1 MKKLYIIKCGS
12 TFDSIKNDF
21 KDFEH
26 WIIDK
31 FENKDKN
38 IVIINAQEN
47 ERLPI
52 LRKNDAV
59 ILTGSHSMVTHE
71 ESWSL
76 EVEKWL
82 PKLIEDKVPLL
93 AICYGHQLLAKSLGG
108 VSGYHENGMEI
119 GSVDIN
125 LEEDAKNDEIFSK
138 LQNSFKAH
146 TIHSQTVIKLPKNAT
161 RLAFNSHDK
170 NHAFRVGNCA
180 WGVQFHPEF
189 DENIMNLY
197 IKEVAKKKDLDV
209 EKLSSFS
216 ENTNVATAILKEFE
230 RLYLS

>member
-12 TFDSIKNDF
+12 TFDSIKNDY

-47 ERLPI
+47 EKLPT
-52 LRKNDAV
+52 LTKNDAV

-82 PKLIEDKVPLL
+82 PKLIETEVPLL

-125 LEEDAKNDEIFSK
+125 LEENAKDDEIFSK

-161 RLAFNSHDK
+161 RLAFNNHDK
-170 NHAFRVGNCA
+170 NHAFRVGNSA

-209 EKLSSFS
+209 EKLTSFS
-216 ENTNVATAILKEFE
+216 ENTNVATTILKEFE
-230 RLYLS
+230 RLFL

>member
-26 WIIDK
+26 WIMDK

-47 ERLPI
+47 EKLPT
-52 LRKNDAV
+52 LTKNDAV

-71 ESWSL
+71 ELWSL

-82 PKLIEDKVPLL
+82 PKLIDEEVPLL

-108 VSGYHENGMEI
+108 VSGYHENGIEI

-125 LEEDAKNDEIFSK
+125 LEENAKNDEIFSK

-161 RLAFNSHDK
+161 RLAFNNHDK

-197 IKEVAKKKDLDV
+197 IKEVAKKKDLEV
-209 EKLSSFS
+209 EKLISFS
-216 ENTNVATAILKEFE
+216 ENTNVATIILKEFE
-230 RLYLS
+230 RLFL

>member
-47 ERLPI
+47 EKLPTST
-52 LRKNDAV
+52 KNDAV

-82 PKLIEDKVPLL
+82 PKLIENEVPLL

-125 LEEDAKNDEIFSK
+125 LAENAKNDEIFSK

-161 RLAFNSHDK
+161 RLAFNNHDK

-189 DENIMNLY
+189 DKNIMNLY
-197 IKEVAKKKDLDV
+197 IKEIAKKKDLDV

-216 ENTNVATAILKEFE
+216 ENTNVATTILKEFE
-230 RLYLS
+230 KLYLS

>member
-1 MKKLYIIKCGS
+1 MKKLYIVKCGS

-47 ERLPI
+47 EKLPT
-52 LRKNDAV
+52 LTKNDAV
-59 ILTGSHSMVTHE
+59 ILTGSHSMVTQE

-82 PKLIEDKVPLL
+82 PKLIKDEVPLL

-125 LEEDAKNDEIFSK
+125 LEEDAKDDEIFSK

-161 RLAFNSHDK
+161 RLAFNNHDK

-189 DENIMNLY
+189 DKNIMNLY
-197 IKEVAKKKDLDV
+197 IKEIAKKKDLDV

-216 ENTNVATAILKEFE
+216 ENTNVATMILKEFE
-230 RLYLS
+230 KLYLS

>member
-12 TFDSIKNDF
+12 TFDSIKNDY

-38 IVIINAQEN
+38 IVIINAQKN
-47 ERLPI
+47 EKLPI
-52 LRKNDAV
+52 LTKNDAV

-82 PKLIEDKVPLL
+82 PKLIEDEVPLL

-125 LEEDAKNDEIFSK
+125 LEENAKNDEIFSK

-146 TIHSQTVIKLPKNAT
+146 TIHSQTVIELPKNAIK
-161 RLAFNSHDK
+161 LAFNNHDK

-189 DENIMNLY
+189 DKNIMNLY

-209 EKLSSFS
+209 EKLTSFS
-216 ENTNVATAILKEFE
+216 ENTNVATMILKEFE
-230 RLYLS
+230 RLFL

>member
-47 ERLPI
+47 DKLPT
-52 LRKNDAV
+52 LTKNDAV

-71 ESWSL
+71 ELWSL
-76 EVEKWL
+76 EVERWL
-82 PKLIEDKVPLL
+82 PKLIEDEVPLL

-119 GSVDIN
+119 GSVNIN
-125 LEEDAKNDEIFSK
+125 LEENAKNDEIFSK

-161 RLAFNSHDK
+161 RLAFNNHDK

-189 DENIMNLY
+189 DKNIMNLY
-197 IKEVAKKKDLDV
+197 IKEVSKKKDLDV
-209 EKLSSFS
+209 EKLTSFS
-216 ENTNVATAILKEFE
+216 ENTNVATTILKEFE
-230 RLYLS
+230 RLFL

>member
-47 ERLPI
+47 EKLPT
-52 LRKNDAV
+52 LTKNDAV

-209 EKLSSFS
+209 EKLTSFS
-216 ENTNVATAILKEFE
+216 ENTNVATTILKEFE

>member
-52 LRKNDAV
+52 LTKNDAV

-82 PKLIEDKVPLL
+82 PKLIKDEVPLL

-108 VSGYHENGMEI
+108 VSGYHENGIEI

-125 LEEDAKNDEIFSK
+125 LKENAKDDKIFSK

-161 RLAFNSHDK
+161 RLAFNNHDK
-170 NHAFRVGNCA
+170 NHAFRVGNYA

-189 DENIMNLY
+189 DKNIMNLY

-230 RLYLS
+230 RLFL

>member
-47 ERLPI
+47 EKLPI
-52 LRKNDAV
+52 LTKNDAV

-82 PKLIEDKVPLL
+82 PKLIKDEVPLL

-108 VSGYHENGMEI
+108 VSGYHENGIEI
-119 GSVDIN
+119 GSVEIN
-125 LEEDAKNDEIFSK
+125 LEENAKDDEIFSK

-170 NHAFRVGNCA
+170 NHAFKVGNCA

-209 EKLSSFS
+209 KKLSSFS
-216 ENTNVATAILKEFE
+216 ENTKVATIILKEFE
-230 RLYLS
+230 RLFL

>member
-1 MKKLYIIKCGS
+1 MKKLYIVKCGS

-47 ERLPI
+47 EKLPT
-52 LRKNDAV
+52 LTKNDAV
-59 ILTGSHSMVTHE
+59 ILTGSHSMVTQE

-82 PKLIEDKVPLL
+82 PKLIKDEVPLL

-125 LEEDAKNDEIFSK
+125 LEEDAKDDEIFSK

-170 NHAFRVGNCA
+170 NHAFRVGSCA

-209 EKLSSFS
+209 EKLTSFS
-216 ENTNVATAILKEFE
+216 ENTNVATMILKEFE
-230 RLYLS
+230 KLYLS

>member
-12 TFDSIKNDF
+12 TFDSIKNDY

-38 IVIINAQEN
+38 IVIINAQKN
-47 ERLPI
+47 EKLPT
-52 LRKNDAV
+52 LTKNDAV

-125 LEEDAKNDEIFSK
+125 LEENAKNDEIFSK

-161 RLAFNSHDK
+161 RLAFNNHDK
-170 NHAFRVGNCA
+170 NHAFRVGSCA

-209 EKLSSFS
+209 EKLTSFS
-216 ENTNVATAILKEFE
+216 ENTNVATTILKEFE
-230 RLYLS
+230 RLYLR

>member
-26 WIIDK
+26 WIMDK

-38 IVIINAQEN
+38 IVIINAQKN
-47 ERLPI
+47 EKLPT
-52 LRKNDAV
+52 LTKNDVV

-71 ESWSL
+71 ELWSL

-82 PKLIEDKVPLL
+82 PKLIEDEVPLL

-119 GSVDIN
+119 GSVVIN
-125 LEEDAKNDEIFSK
+125 LEENAKNDEIFSK

-146 TIHSQTVIKLPKNAT
+146 TIHSQTVIELPKNAIK
-161 RLAFNSHDK
+161 LAFNNHDK

-189 DENIMNLY
+189 DKNIMNLY

-209 EKLSSFS
+209 EKLTSFS
-216 ENTNVATAILKEFE
+216 ENTNVATMILKEFE
-230 RLYLS
+230 RLFL

>member
-12 TFDSIKNDF
+12 TFDSIKNDY

-47 ERLPI
+47 EKLPT
-52 LRKNDAV
+52 LTKNDAV

-125 LEEDAKNDEIFSK
+125 LEQDAKNDEIFSK

-161 RLAFNSHDK
+161 RLAFNNHDK
-170 NHAFRVGNCA
+170 NHAFRVGNCS

-209 EKLSSFS
+209 EKLTSFS
-216 ENTNVATAILKEFE
+216 ENTNVATMILKEFE

>member
-12 TFDSIKNDF
+12 TFDSIKNDY

-47 ERLPI
+47 EKLPT
-52 LRKNDAV
+52 LTKDDAV

-82 PKLIEDKVPLL
+82 PKLIEDEVPLL

-197 IKEVAKKKDLDV
+197 ITEVAKKKDLDV
-209 EKLSSFS
+209 EKLTSFS
-216 ENTNVATAILKEFE
+216 ENTNVATMILKEFE
-230 RLYLS
+230 RLFL

>member
-26 WIIDK
+26 WIMDK

-47 ERLPI
+47 EKLPT
-52 LRKNDAV
+52 LTKNDAV

-82 PKLIEDKVPLL
+82 PKLIDEEVPLL

-108 VSGYHENGMEI
+108 VSGYHENGIEI

-125 LEEDAKNDEIFSK
+125 LEENAKNDEIFSK

-170 NHAFRVGNCA
+170 NHAFKVGNCA

-197 IKEVAKKKDLDV
+197 IKEVAKKKDLEV
-209 EKLSSFS
+209 GKLISFS
-216 ENTNVATAILKEFE
+216 ENTNVATIILKEFE
-230 RLYLS
+230 RLFL

>member
-26 WIIDK
+26 WIMDK

-47 ERLPI
+47 EKLPT
-52 LRKNDAV
+52 LTKNDAV

-82 PKLIEDKVPLL
+82 PKLIDEEVPLL

-125 LEEDAKNDEIFSK
+125 LEENAKNDEIFSK

-170 NHAFRVGNCA
+170 NHAFKVGNCA

-197 IKEVAKKKDLDV
+197 IKEVAKKKDLEV
-209 EKLSSFS
+209 EKLISFS
-216 ENTNVATAILKEFE
+216 ENTNVATIILKEFE
-230 RLYLS
+230 RLFL

>member
-47 ERLPI
+47 EKLPT
-52 LRKNDAV
+52 LTKNDAV
-59 ILTGSHSMVTHE
+59 ILTGSHSMVTQE

-82 PKLIEDKVPLL
+82 PKLIKDEVPLL

-108 VSGYHENGMEI
+108 ISGYHENGMEI
-119 GSVDIN
+119 GSVEIN
-125 LEEDAKNDEIFSK
+125 LEENAKNDEIFSK

-161 RLAFNSHDK
+161 RLAFNNHDK
-170 NHAFRVGNCA
+170 NHAFRVGSCA

-189 DENIMNLY
+189 DKNIMNLY

-216 ENTNVATAILKEFE
+216 ENTNVATMILKEFE
-230 RLYLS
+230 KLYLS

>member
-47 ERLPI
+47 EKLPT
-52 LRKNDAV
+52 LTKNDAV
-59 ILTGSHSMVTHE
+59 ILTGSHNMVTHE
-71 ESWSL
+71 ELWSL

-82 PKLIEDKVPLL
+82 PKLIENEIPVL

-108 VSGYHENGMEI
+108 ISGYHENGIEI

-125 LEEDAKNDEIFSK
+125 LEENAKDDEIFSK

-146 TIHSQTVIKLPKNAT
+146 TIHSQTVIELPKNAT
-161 RLAFNSHDK
+161 RLAFNNHDK

-197 IKEVAKKKDLDV
+197 INEVAKKKDLDV
-209 EKLSSFS
+209 KELTSKS
-216 ENTNVATAILKEFE
+216 ENTHVSTSILREFE
-230 RLYLS
+230 RLFL

>member
-47 ERLPI
+47 EKLPI
-52 LRKNDAV
+52 LTKNDAV

-82 PKLIEDKVPLL
+82 PKLIEDEVPLL

-108 VSGYHENGMEI
+108 VSGYHENGIEI

-125 LEEDAKNDEIFSK
+125 LEENAKNDEIFSK

-161 RLAFNSHDK
+161 RLAFNNHDK

-189 DENIMNLY
+189 DKNIMNLY

-209 EKLSSFS
+209 EKLTSFS
-216 ENTNVATAILKEFE
+216 ENTNVATTILKEFE
-230 RLYLS
+230 RLFL

>member
-26 WIIDK
+26 WIMDK

-47 ERLPI
+47 EKLPT
-52 LRKNDAV
+52 LTKNDAV
-59 ILTGSHSMVTHE
+59 ILTGSHSMVTQE

-108 VSGYHENGMEI
+108 VSGYHENGIEI

-125 LEEDAKNDEIFSK
+125 LEENAKDDEIFSK

-161 RLAFNSHDK
+161 RLAFNNHDK

-209 EKLSSFS
+209 EKLISFS
-216 ENTNVATAILKEFE
+216 ENTNVATIILKEFE
-230 RLYLS
+230 RLFL

>member
-26 WIIDK
+26 WIMDK

-47 ERLPI
+47 EKLPT
-52 LRKNDAV
+52 LTKNDAV

-71 ESWSL
+71 ELWSL

-82 PKLIEDKVPLL
+82 PKLIDEEVPLL

-125 LEEDAKNDEIFSK
+125 LEENAKNDEIFSK

-161 RLAFNSHDK
+161 RLAFNNHDK

>member
-12 TFDSIKNDF
+12 TFDSIKNDY

-47 ERLPI
+47 EKLPT
-52 LRKNDAV
+52 LTKNDAV

-71 ESWSL
+71 EFWSL

-82 PKLIEDKVPLL
+82 PKLIENEVPLL

-108 VSGYHENGMEI
+108 ISGYHENGMEI
-119 GSVDIN
+119 GSVEIN
-125 LEEDAKNDEIFSK
+125 LEENAKNDEIFSK

-161 RLAFNSHDK
+161 RLAFNNHDK

-189 DENIMNLY
+189 DKNIMNLY
-197 IKEVAKKKDLDV
+197 IKEIAKKKDLDV

-216 ENTNVATAILKEFE
+216 ENTNVATTILKEFE
-230 RLYLS
+230 KLYLS

>member
-47 ERLPI
+47 EKLPT
-52 LRKNDAV
+52 LTKNDAV
-59 ILTGSHSMVTHE
+59 ILTGSHSMVTQE

-108 VSGYHENGMEI
+108 VSGYHENGIEI

-125 LEEDAKNDEIFSK
+125 LEENAKDDEIFSK

-216 ENTNVATAILKEFE
+216 ENTNVATIILKEFE
-230 RLYLS
+230 RLFL

>member
-12 TFDSIKNDF
+12 TFDSIKNDY

-47 ERLPI
+47 EKLPT
-52 LRKNDAV
+52 LTKNDAV

-82 PKLIEDKVPLL
+82 PKLIEDEVPLL

-125 LEEDAKNDEIFSK
+125 LEQDAKNDEIFSK

-161 RLAFNSHDK
+161 RLAFNNHDK

-189 DENIMNLY
+189 DKNIMNLY

-209 EKLSSFS
+209 EKLTSFS
-216 ENTNVATAILKEFE
+216 ENTNVATTILKEFE

>member
-38 IVIINAQEN
+38 IVIVNAQEN
-47 ERLPI
+47 EKLPT
-52 LRKNDAV
+52 LTKNDAV

-71 ESWSL
+71 EFWSL

-82 PKLIEDKVPLL
+82 PKLIEDEVPLL

-108 VSGYHENGMEI
+108 VSGYHENGIEI

-125 LEEDAKNDEIFSK
+125 LEEHAKDDEIFSK

-146 TIHSQTVIKLPKNAT
+146 TIHSQTVLELPKNAIK
-161 RLAFNSHDK
+161 LASNNHDS

-189 DENIMNLY
+189 DKKVMNYY
-197 IKEVAKKKDLDV
+197 ISEVSKKKELNKEELLNKIDDT
-209 EKLSSFS
+209 F
-216 ENTNVATAILKEFE
+216 VATSILKEFE
-230 RLYLS
+230 RLFL